1 MQIEM
6 TEKNMQTTLAKTE
19 LLYCV
24 RVKGINLPKRLK
36 PTLYKDIEK
45 FDWINNI
52 FVNNPNS
59 S

>member
-6 TEKNMQTTLAKTE
+6 TEKNMQTTLA
-19 LLYCV
+19 
-24 RVKGINLPKRLK
+24 
-36 PTLYKDIEK
+36 KDIEK